1 MNGRALI
8 AWNVRALRVA
18 RGLSQEALA
27 ADAGVDRAYL
37 GGLER
42 EQENPTVDVLERLA
56 TTLDVE
62 LATLFKKPRAG
73 AKPPETLP
81 AGRRKS

>member
-56 TTLDVE
+56 NTLDIE
-62 LATLFKKPRAG
+62 LAALFKKPRAG
-73 AKPPETLP
+73 AKAPETLP
-81 AGRRKS
+81 AGRRKT